1 MTVGVSDDWE
11 SAQTGPW
18 LVALALS
25 CAVHGAVVWEG
36 RSFVWTE
43 RTWVRAAMPVELV
56 SPSPEPP
63 HAAPPPVT
71 RPASRPAAPPAPDAK
86 ASRIVPVAP
95 ARAQTEE
102 PSRELP
108 AASPAPTGPT
118 ETHAEPQ
125 GAVPV
130 RPSSAASAE
139 NSSPGTARGDFTSPS
154 PARPE
159 AAPGPSIAAVLPSSP
174 SPARTT
180 QPARPRGGY
189 QVRPGYPAVAR
200 RAGAEGTTVLRVH
213 VRADGTID
221 DVQVSR
227 SAGHAALDEAAAAAV
242 ARWRFEPARSG
253 SEAVAVWVLIP
264 VEFRLQN
271 EN

>member
-1 MTVGVSDDWE
+1 MTVGVSNDWE
-11 SAQTGPW
+11 HDQTGPW

-25 CAVHGAVVWEG
+25 CVIHAAFVWEG
-36 RSFVWTE
+36 LTFVWPE
-43 RTWVRAAMPVELV
+43 RTWVRAVMPVELIG
-56 SPSPEPP
+56 PSPESP
-63 HAAPPPVT
+63 HADPPPPVT
-71 RPASRPAAPPAPDAK
+71 RPASRPTLPPRPEARTSHD
-86 ASRIVPVAP
+86 VPVAP
-95 ARAQTEE
+95 AKAQTEE
-102 PSRELP
+102 PARALP
-108 AASPAPTGPT
+108 AANPAPAAPT
-118 ETHAEPQ
+118 ETQ
-125 GAVPV
+125 MAVPL
-130 RPSSAASAE
+130 SSSPATSQE
-139 NSSPGTARGDFTSPS
+139 NGSPGTARIDVTGPS
-154 PARPE
+154 QARTEPTPGPLVAAVPPSAPVPAR
-159 AAPGPSIAAVLPSSP
+159 I
-174 SPARTT
+174 T

-189 QVRPGYPAVAR
+189 QVRPAYPAAAR

-242 ARWRFEPARSG
+242 TRWRFEPARSG

>member
-1 MTVGVSDDWE
+1 MTVGGSDDWE

-36 RSFVWTE
+36 RSFVSTE
-43 RTWVRAAMPVELV
+43 RTWVRAVMPVELV

-63 HAAPPPVT
+63 HAAPP
-71 RPASRPAAPPAPDAK
+71 APDAK
-86 ASRIVPVAP
+86 ASRTVPVVRAK
-95 ARAQTEE
+95 AQTGE

-108 AASPAPTGPT
+108 VASPAPTGPA

-130 RPSSAASAE
+130 RPSSPASAG
-139 NSSPGTARGDFTSPS
+139 NSSPGTARGDVTSPS

-159 AAPGPSIAAVLPSSP
+159 AAPGPSVAAVPPSSP
-174 SPARTT
+174 SPARIT

-242 ARWRFEPARSG
+242 ARGRFEPARSG